1 MKMRVFV
8 IVYIIYGYF
17 AYFTFAQNGTNETE
31 GLRCYYCASTGGNN
45 KCEDFD
51 TYKKAMEGKGNERVK
66 KTCTPPYNKTCI
78 METYEILGNTV
89 SHIRGCSDNEHFSF
103 LSSLSYNRSAYQRL
117 EDLKINNETAC
128 VWDGQHLVCLTKC
141 DTNFCNGPQLKEVIN
156 SATVINLSSIL
167 MFVIV
172 LASNIFHRK

>member
-1 MKMRVFV
+1 MRVFTL
-8 IVYIIYGYF
+8 VYIISGYF
-17 AYFTFAQNGTNETE
+17 AYFTTAQNDANETE
-31 GLRCYYCASTGGNN
+31 GLRCYACASTGGNN
-45 KCEDFD
+45 KCEDFN
-51 TYKKAMEGKGNERVK
+51 TYKIAMDGKGNEKVK

-103 LSSLSYNRSAYQRL
+103 SSSLQSNRSAYKRL
-117 EDLKINNETAC
+117 EDLQPNNETAC

-141 DTNFCNGPQLKEVIN
+141 NTNFCNGPHLKEVIN
-156 SATVINLSSIL
+156 GATVIKLSSIL

-172 LASNIFHRK
+172 LANKMIERQ